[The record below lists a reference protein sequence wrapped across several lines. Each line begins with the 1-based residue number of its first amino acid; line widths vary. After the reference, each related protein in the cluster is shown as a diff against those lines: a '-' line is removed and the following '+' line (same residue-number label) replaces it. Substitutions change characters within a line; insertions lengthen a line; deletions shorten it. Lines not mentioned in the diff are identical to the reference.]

1 MAVVIRVTSGPHS
14 GQEYLVDRRQAFMV
28 GRSSRVHFPMTKDLL
43 LSREHFRI
51 ENQPPLCHLLDLGST
66 NGTKVNGLRVE
77 RVQLRDGDVITAG
90 DSSFLVQFAEGSRDG
105 ENFATC
111 AGCGKRVPIEEA
123 ADRRPGLV
131 SDDPGEASSYPWLCP
146 DCQTRRLK
154 FPKSHP
160 DYMIEEWIGGGGMG
174 EVFRARQLSKNR
186 PVAIKMMSA
195 NSSVGDKANG
205 YFQREIE
212 VLRDLLMSGGQ
223 SHPSIVAFYEIYEI
237 DSQFQLVMEYVDGK
251 NALEWTRALK
261 DPMPFYSAAQIG
273 RHLLSALDYAHSKGY
288 VHRDV
293 KPSNLLVMGPA
304 HRPRVKLTDFG
315 LAKSFDET
323 EGYTTLTRQGDV
335 GGSIGF
341 ISPDHIRDFREV
353 REPADIYSAGATLFY
368 LLTNRYPYLNFD
380 PRQPGSYEIILQ
392 HPPVPLRAFR
402 PDAPEGLERVLL
414 KAMQK
419 QPRDRW
425 KSAQAMADALRP
437 YLYPIAVRASESQ

>member
-1 MAVVIRVTSGPHS
+1 
-14 GQEYLVDRRQAFMV
+14 
-28 GRSSRVHFPMTKDLL
+28 
-43 LSREHFRI
+43 
-51 ENQPPLCHLLDLGST
+51 
-66 NGTKVNGLRVE
+66 
-77 RVQLRDGDVITAG
+77 
-90 DSSFLVQFAEGSRDG
+90 
-105 ENFATC
+105 
-111 AGCGKRVPIEEA
+111 
-123 ADRRPGLV
+123 
-131 SDDPGEASSYPWLCP
+131 
-146 DCQTRRLK
+146 
-154 FPKSHP
+154 
-160 DYMIEEWIGGGGMG
+160 
-174 EVFRARQLSKNR
+174 
-186 PVAIKMMSA
+186 MMSA
-195 NSSVGDKANG
+195 NSTLGDKAID
-205 YFQREIE
+205 YFRREIE
-212 VLRDLLMSGGQ
+212 VLRDLLMPGGQ

-237 DSQFQLVMEYVDGK
+237 DAQLHLVMEYVDGK

-315 LAKSFDET
+315 LAKSFDES
-323 EGYTTLTRQGDV
+323 ENYITLTRQGDV

-341 ISPDHIRDFREV
+341 ISPDHIRDFRDV

-437 YLYPIAVRASESQ
+437 FLFANSVRVEEG